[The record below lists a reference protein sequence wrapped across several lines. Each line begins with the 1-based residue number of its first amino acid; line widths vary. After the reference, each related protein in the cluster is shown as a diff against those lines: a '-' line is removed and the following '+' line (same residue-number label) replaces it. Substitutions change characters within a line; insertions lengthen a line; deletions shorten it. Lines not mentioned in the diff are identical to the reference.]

1 MTEHKYTVYHIGVH
15 ARDALEPE
23 KIELEKVGARQ
34 IVIPR
39 LETDQEML
47 AQIGSSDELKGADA
61 LIIVDSPVSRQF
73 MEQLTNCKAI
83 LRTGVGVDV
92 IDVKSATDL
101 GIAVINVPDLWIRE
115 VANHALAL
123 TLALN
128 RRLFKLFDIVR
139 SGKWVPII
147 PPPVG
152 CLHGEVLGIVGLGQ
166 IGKALAK
173 RASAFELEVIAV
185 DPYVDNSVFDEF
197 GVRSVTF
204 DEMLDSSDYVSVH
217 CPLTDETR
225 HMFDEQAFDKMKS
238 TAYLINTARGPI
250 VDEKSLIH
258 ALQAG
263 SIAGAGLDV
272 LEDEPIASDS
282 KLLTLENVVVTPH
295 SAYYSDA
302 AIGELPVRCG
312 QEVARVL
319 QGKTPL
325 NLVNPNVLDKLNLS

>member
-1 MTEHKYTVYHIGVH
+1 M
-15 ARDALEPE
+15 
-23 KIELEKVGARQ
+23 
-34 IVIPR
+34 
-39 LETDQEML
+39 
-47 AQIGSSDELKGADA
+47 
-61 LIIVDSPVSRQF
+61 
-73 MEQLTNCKAI
+73 
-83 LRTGVGVDV
+83 
-92 IDVKSATDL
+92 
-101 GIAVINVPDLWIRE
+101 
-115 VANHALAL
+115 
-123 TLALN
+123 
-128 RRLFKLFDIVR
+128 
-139 SGKWVPII
+139 
-147 PPPVG
+147 
-152 CLHGEVLGIVGLGQ
+152 
-166 IGKALAK
+166 
-173 RASAFELEVIAV
+173 
-185 DPYVDNSVFDEF
+185 FDEF

-272 LEDEPIASDS
+272 LEDEPIASNS

-302 AIGELPVRCG
+302 AIRELPVRCG